1 MIAWLLKVRTIFI
14 KFGNWHCFMRWLLLF
29 LMILPLAAAEDFY
42 RPQTSEAA
50 VGGIR
55 NQAALQNMTVYEGY
69 DAGKVYRVPDD
80 YEDPLEDYEPSPPRQ
95 ARKEEVQNRTYPIT
109 QTYQAGVEALR
120 ALGIP
125 LSEVPPDER
134 WKYVEQLQSQPFEGG
149 TSAERTARARAI
161 SRTQPP
167 RILSESYWQRAR
179 RRGDYEYKGLTGI
192 AKD

>member
-1 MIAWLLKVRTIFI
+1 
-14 KFGNWHCFMRWLLLF
+14 MRWLLLF
-29 LMILPLAAAEDFY
+29 LALLPLAVAEDFY

-50 VGGIR
+50 VGGVR
-55 NQAALQNMTVYEGY
+55 NQQALQNMTVYEGY

-80 YEDPLEDYEPSPPRQ
+80 YEGPLEGYSPPQ
-95 ARKEEVQNRTYPIT
+95 HTPPDDEVQNRTYPIT

-134 WKYVEQLQSQPFEGG
+134 WKYVEQLQNQPFEG
-149 TSAERTARARAI
+149 SDRTARARAI
-161 SRTQPP
+161 SKAQPP
-167 RILSESYWQRAR
+167 RILSDSYWQRAR
-179 RRGDYEYKGLTGI
+179 RRGEYEYKGLTGI